1 MHPLIMY
8 AINCLRIRSS
18 VLQTILVVLFL
29 GTGVLFFSTCYIPEA
44 FGAGAPETQIFH
56 EQLLSFFGGA
66 PFPLK
71 VAVTD
76 PAGVTEVRCYF
87 RFDRSAPFVY
97 SEMVSAGNKMFTTKL
112 PVAASTVKDVE
123 YLFLVVNGQ
132 KQAILS
138 KTFTLN
144 KKSSWGRTTG
154 VQNLAPER
162 YQLKS
167 DVEGADTVKESFL
180 QPENV
185 DLSLSRQQDRYGLL
199 AGLYTREQIG
209 LEVVEGYFGAFRF
222 DSTKRMMAVKGSIV
236 TRRALA
242 LSSSQEKS
250 TVAKGTAGAKQ
261 VSEPQIAGSSWAGL
275 FWRSD
280 NYKGTVQPVTATVT
294 QKADGKVSIT
304 TSLAGLGHSFEGE
317 IYDGGH
323 LLLYDAFDNE
333 DWSTLDG
340 PVTDLYIKIED
351 YVIPP
356 YDECYHSA
364 ECDRPAECSDPDVF
378 PLPDICN
385 EPLPDS
391 CNDPIPDECVHWPI
405 NIIEL
410 KRSTNERVPIGA
422 LLLLLSPDKGE

>member
-1 MHPLIMY
+1 MYPLIMFVL
-8 AINCLRIRSS
+8 NFLRVRSS
-18 VLQTILVVLFL
+18 FLQTILVVLFL
-29 GTGVLFFSTCYIPEA
+29 GPGVLFFSTCYIPEA

-56 EQLLSFFGGA
+56 EQLLSFFGGT

-97 SEMVSAGNKMFTTKL
+97 SEMVSAGDHVFTTTL
-112 PVAASTVKDVE
+112 PAPASTVKDVE

-144 KKSSWGRTTG
+144 RKSNRQGRTIG
-154 VQNLAPER
+154 AQNLVPER
-162 YQLKS
+162 YQLQS
-167 DVEGADTVKESFL
+167 DVDGADTVKEFLL

-185 DLSLSRQQDRYGLL
+185 DLSLVRQQDHYGVL

-209 LEVVEGYFGAFRF
+209 FEVVEGYFGAFRF
-222 DSTKRMMAVKGSIV
+222 DSTKRMVAVKGSIV
-236 TRRALA
+236 TRKALG

-250 TVAKGTAGAKQ
+250 TVAKETAAAKQ
-261 VSEPQIAGSSWAGL
+261 VSEPQIAGSSWTGS

-280 NYKGTVQPVTATVT
+280 NYNGTVTPVTATVT
-294 QKADGKVSIT
+294 QMADGKISIT
-304 TSLAGLGHSFEGE
+304 TSLTGLGHSFEGD

-323 LLLYDAFDNE
+323 LLLHDAYDNE

-356 YDECYHSA
+356 SED
-364 ECDRPAECSDPDVF
+364 CDRPSECTRAEECRDPDLVT
-378 PLPDICN
+378 
-385 EPLPDS
+385 LPDS
-391 CNDPIPDECVHWPI
+391 CYVPLPDACVHWPI

-410 KRSTNERVPIGA
+410 KRSTNEKVPMGVF
-422 LLLLLSPDKGE
+422 LLLLSPV